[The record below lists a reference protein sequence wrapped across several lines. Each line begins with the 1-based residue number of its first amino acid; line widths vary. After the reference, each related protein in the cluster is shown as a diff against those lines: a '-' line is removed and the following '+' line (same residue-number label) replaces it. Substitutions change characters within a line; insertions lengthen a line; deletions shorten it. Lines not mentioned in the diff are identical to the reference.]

1 MGVVGAF
8 GATMLCVCFSG
19 ENPCL
24 GEGGDKKPEVFFHRG
39 KEIHRC

>member
-19 ENPCL
+19 ENSCL
-24 GEGGDKKPEVFFHRG
+24 GEAGDKKPEGFSRVGVGHELR
-39 KEIHRC
+39 